1 MGLFEDFSRILETRL
16 EEFLKNNPHLEL
28 QALEEQLREQEEETT
43 RLLASFRVRE
53 KQLEAEILTTAKEVQ
68 RWHVRIDKAKAANRY
83 DLAKPAQ
90 EREAALLRQGNQ
102 LWGQMKGVKERI
114 TQTVDLNQKIKQRR
128 KDVQAKV
135 VEAQN
140 ARAAAKAQAS
150 SQETQW
156 QEKQWQEK
164 QWQTSAWNQ
173 TPNYSVSSS
182 GPSLDDLEATFS
194 KWETDE
200 ELDQMKRD
208 MGK

>member
-53 KQLEAEILTTAKEVQ
+53 KQLESEILTTAKEVQ

-83 DLAKPAQ
+83 DLVKPAQ

-102 LWGQMKGVKERI
+102 LWGQMNGVKERI
-114 TQTVDLNQKIKQRR
+114 TQTVTLNQKIKQRR

-140 ARAAAKAQAS
+140 ARAAAKAQARAS
-150 SQETQW
+150 AQETA
-156 QEKQWQEK
+156 EK

-173 TPNYSVSSS
+173 KTDYSFNNPTS
-182 GPSLDDLEATFS
+182 GTSLDDLEKTFTQ
-194 KWETDE
+194 WEMDA
-200 ELDQMKRD
+200 ELDQMKRE
-208 MGK
+208 MGR